1 MVLSSTDV
9 CDLMIELVCKDCTN
23 RGTCIDDEV
32 SDELDFHYELMACIR
47 QHVKVRTTLEP
58 VVADLLDSVFDQA
71 FVDSDGNVDEERAI
85 RYLKY
90 GLAPVR
96 NSDFTKG
103 TCQLC
108 GKGAHFSQ
116 KQEDGKGVWICL
128 VCGVE
133 YTGYLC
139 EGCGSPMN
147 KGEEIR
153 SDGDPLYCKACYDD
167 MTEKEK
173 EEGFSNYRALVN
185 KVG

>member
-1 MVLSSTDV
+1 MRRYTIKEIQELTDREF
-9 CDLMIELVCKDCTN
+9 LELVVIDRRSTLTN
-23 RGTCIDDEV
+23 PYTPLYLRLTNLIG
-32 SDELDFHYELMACIR
+32 
-47 QHVKVRTTLEP
+47 KLEGHSNLES

-71 FVDSDGNVDEERAI
+71 FVDDSGNLDEERAI

-96 NSDFTKG
+96 DSDFTKG
-103 TCQLC
+103 LCQLC
-108 GKGAHFSQ
+108 GKGAHFGH

-133 YTGYLC
+133 YSGYLC

-167 MTEKEK
+167 MTEQEK

>member
-1 MVLSSTDV
+1 MT
-9 CDLMIELVCKDCTN
+9 E
-23 RGTCIDDEV
+23 E
-32 SDELDFHYELMACIR
+32 
-47 QHVKVRTTLEP
+47 TLES
-58 VVADLLDSVFDQA
+58 VVADLLDSVFDQQ
-71 FVDSDGNVDEERAI
+71 FMDDSGILDEERAI

-96 NSDFTKG
+96 NMDFTKG
-103 TCQLC
+103 LCQLC

-116 KQEDGKGVWICL
+116 KQEEGKRVWICL

-153 SDGDPLYCKACYDD
+153 SDGDPVYCKACYDD

-173 EEGFSNYRALVN
+173 EEGFSSYRATPRYKCDSLCIRFMEKECTTESEDDMCDQPDMYREIGDVADAMN
-185 KVG
+185 DEALFK

>member
-1 MVLSSTDV
+1 MT
-9 CDLMIELVCKDCTN
+9 E
-23 RGTCIDDEV
+23 E
-32 SDELDFHYELMACIR
+32 
-47 QHVKVRTTLEP
+47 TLES
-58 VVADLLDSVFDQA
+58 VVVDLLDGVFDQA
-71 FVDSDGNVDEERAI
+71 FVDDSGNLDEERAI

-96 NSDFTKG
+96 DSDFTKG

-108 GKGAHFSQ
+108 GEGAHFGH